1 MYIREALGHV
11 IREHRQEKGWT
22 MRKLS
27 AVSYS
32 SLGYISE
39 IERGI
44 KEPSSQTVRS
54 IAEALGTT
62 DHALIIEAG
71 YLMQE
76 FAGLT
81 TPASRAMV
89 EV

>member
-1 MYIREALGHV
+1 MFIREALGHV
-11 IREHRQEKGWT
+11 IREHRLEKGWAL
-22 MRKLS
+22 RQL
-27 AVSYS
+27 AARSYS
-32 SLGYISE
+32 ALGYLSE

-81 TPASRAMV
+81 VPASRVMV
-89 EV
+89 DA